1 MTLLRLAHCSD
12 PHLHFAAPRP
22 RAGEWLSKRSLS
34 RLSWANGRGK
44 LQRPEI
50 LALAVADL
58 RAQAPDHVLVSGD
71 ITNFSL
77 PGEFENAAHWLSE
90 LGSAQTLSVIPGN
103 HDALVPVPREQ
114 GLDHWQAWMQGD
126 ALNADGFPYLRVRGG
141 VALIGLSSAVPTA
154 PGLAGGRLGETQL
167 QALENLLAQLK
178 AQGLCRVITLH
189 HPPADG
195 VVSARKA
202 LWDRADFRTVLAR
215 RGAELVLH
223 GHSRDSRFDPLPG
236 PAGLIL
242 NLGLPS
248 VSAVPN
254 PKDEGAR
261 WQLLEFSGEPAS
273 WKLRVTVRALNAARD
288 GFERVGGYSLRL
300 NTGGGCSPA

>member
-22 RAGEWLSKRSLS
+22 RPSEWLSKRSLS
-34 RLSWANGRGK
+34 RLSWARGRGK

-50 LALAVADL
+50 LALAMVDL

-77 PGEFENAAHWLSE
+77 PGEFENAARWLAT
-90 LGSAQTLSVIPGN
+90 LGSPPALSVIPGN

-126 ALNADGFPYLRVRGG
+126 TPEADGFPYLRIRGG

-154 PGLAGGRLGETQL
+154 PGLAGGRLGVAQL
-167 QALENLLAQLK
+167 QALGNLLAQLK
-178 AQGLCRVITLH
+178 AQGLCRVVTLH

-202 LWDRADFRTVLAR
+202 LWDRAGFRAVLAR
-215 RGAELVLH
+215 QGAELVLH

-236 PAGLIL
+236 PNGLIL

-261 WQLLEFSGEPAS
+261 WQLLEFDGAPER
-273 WKLRVTVRALNAARD
+273 WQLRVTVRALNAARD
-288 GFERVGGYSLRL
+288 GFERVGAYSLSL
-300 NTGGGCSPA
+300 STGGGCSPE